1 MLPSLAVRES
11 VVISSICCSK
21 EPNTLYFYFLK
32 QRTCIQTEPLLFL
45 QYVYY
50 TRFVDVNKFIIS
62 LLYPTNQHFLISTI
76 KNKTYGIMN

>member
-21 EPNTLYFYFLK
+21 EPNTRFTFTFLNNVLASK
-32 QRTCIQTEPLLFL
+32 LNRLFL

-62 LLYPTNQHFLISTI
+62 LIYPTNQHFLISTI
-76 KNKTYGIMN
+76 KNKT

>member
-21 EPNTLYFYFLK
+21 EPNTRFTFTFLNNVLASK
-32 QRTCIQTEPLLFL
+32 LNRLFL

-62 LLYPTNQHFLISTI
+62 LIYPTNQHFLISTI
-76 KNKTYGIMN
+76 KIKLKVL

>member
-21 EPNTLYFYFLK
+21 EPNTRFTFTFLNNVLASK
-32 QRTCIQTEPLLFL
+32 LNRSFF
-45 QYVYY
+45 YVYY

-76 KNKTYGIMN
+76 KIKHTVL